1 MVFKNTKLKT
11 TNKMAQYNVI
21 TISKQKHPLSV
32 FHEYSVKING
42 NLYLSFIHFWAE
54 KLLHELDVGDWET
67 KRNVNAASAVDAYSI
82 VMNVVLNSNIFHNK
96 KQYDVVNGLVEFS
109 RLTLVD
115 YYKESFSQN
124 LDLKNIL
131 LSLEDGIIVEC
142 SADWL
147 FGISGDEHLLRKWLL
162 QGCGMHFSE
171 TDLLESFS
179 ILPAANGFIPA
190 WWGTNINGLVLMH
203 LRRKF
208 LGLPKLSCSLFS
220 SEDKVVSFKQLVD
233 RFFDSRE
240 TFQSSSTET
249 NNVWKKDSFDKLK
262 CGENV
267 YSFEFLTLER
277 CFAPLS
283 TTFEMPVVAG
293 ETLYYTIEHYIAA
306 QFLRDM
312 NRMDA
317 AKEVKSCRRRN
328 RLRLFINEICA
339 TLPPE
344 DIQKWRSERMLSAF
358 KKALERKFDQYS
370 ELKDLLLETGT
381 QFLLEVN
388 SFDKDWSIGMNSVA
402 FENWCQ
408 KEDLKPATIVFW
420 LTHPSFRPSVLGANI
435 NGMLLMEMRNRLMP
449 VMYRESC
456 KLLSCP
462 LCNDMD
468 NGESSVSVI
477 ENAMFVNADSPLS
490 FDYLATFQLDGAS
503 YSTVDQ
509 YVKARVE
516 EQFANTVGHAFADAR
531 WVWLEQHGL
540 KLYRRALVAK
550 FSQNE
555 HCRLALLGSG
565 NALLVVPA
573 VDRWCPS
580 SFGCAHASQRA
591 FVVWTQRNGLS
602 VELLRRYWTQE
613 NLVPSFPK
621 LGSNKLGILLME
633 VREEFRCRQ
642 ETFHCLDIETV
653 PLARLCT
660 SIENESPL
668 ERCSEQLVLVDDGPL
683 GVTYFEPFQAAGLI
697 FYSVDHFHWF
707 ALLVQLL
714 GGNEPLGDIARR
726 LLSEPDP
733 NHVQDLVR
741 DYVTS
746 RFGEQKFQSLLWSTE
761 REAIYEAAWHCKA
774 AQWSASRR
782 SWPSGVFL
790 ASDRMGSVLGA
801 GVRSLFSLRRW
812 MDKWRVDVET
822 LIDWWREES
831 PNYRPW
837 AIGANRYGMLLMRV
851 RGEDA
856 QLQTRRGRDKQQQ
869 QQQQQQLGDT
879 GDCEPVQVLAF
890 DSTHMLAPGFSC
902 GGVVTADGKKFQS
915 PLHCYW
921 FQCLRALGMG
931 HVGSSVVQLASAQRC
946 QTAALNAID
955 HAGRTGHWLR
965 WRASTAGLA
974 AIRHSARARFVSD
987 GNWTRALRQ
996 TGTSLLVYCDAVEDG
1011 WLSFGMD
1018 RDKLSE
1024 FCMEVGVNASL
1035 LFHWMRGH
1043 SSAPKCFG
1051 VNHWGLALMD
1061 IRNELCA
1068 VDQVS
1073 GRMVKDLLLIPNIFM
1088 KIKDVYSSADDVRP
1102 TGMNQRGS
1110 DVLFA
1115 CRYPWMMKFGYDK
1128 SKESMS
1134 EHVLDNIVD
1143 LREAHAVINDC
1154 DEEDHNL
1161 LKMVERSVFEPCIN
1175 LDSLFTDAERSYTIG
1190 QSMAEKFSEL
1200 FDPYALDFEGM
1211 VNDDLYNLGR
1221 VASYWVEAVDANYDN
1236 DHD

>member
-11 TNKMAQYNVI
+11 TVNMAQYNVI

-54 KLLHELDVGDWET
+54 KLLRELEVDDWET

-82 VMNVVLNSNIFHNK
+82 VLNVVLNANSLHNK
-96 KQYDVVNGLVEFS
+96 KRYGVVNSLVEFS
-109 RLTLVD
+109 RSTLVD

-124 LDLKNIL
+124 SDLKNIL
-131 LSLEDGIIVEC
+131 LSLEDAIIVEC

-147 FGISGDEHLLRKWLL
+147 FGILGDEHLLRKWLL

-171 TDLLESFS
+171 TDILESFS
-179 ILPAANGFIPA
+179 VLPATNGFIPA
-190 WWGTNINGLVLMH
+190 WWGTNINGLALMH

-220 SEDKVVSFKQLVD
+220 SEDKVDPFKQLVD
-233 RFFDSRE
+233 KFSDSHE
-240 TFQSSSTET
+240 AFQSSSRGTS
-249 NNVWKKDSFDKLK
+249 NVWRKNCFDKLK

-381 QFLLEVN
+381 LFLLEVN

-435 NGMLLMEMRNRLMP
+435 NGMLLMEMRSRLMP
-449 VMYRESC
+449 SLFRETC
-456 KLLSCP
+456 KMLSCP
-462 LCNDMD
+462 LCIDMD
-468 NGESSVSVI
+468 NAESSLSVV

-490 FDYLATFQLDGAS
+490 FNYLATFQLDGAS
-503 YSTVDQ
+503 YNTVDE

-516 EQFANTVGHAFADAR
+516 EQFANTVGHVFADAR
-531 WVWLEQHGL
+531 QMWLEQHGL
-540 KLYRRALVAK
+540 ELYRRALVAK
-550 FSQNE
+550 LSQNE

-565 NALLVVPA
+565 NALLIIPA

-580 SFGCAHASQRA
+580 SFGCAHSSQRA
-591 FVVWTQRNGLS
+591 FVVWIQRNGLS
-602 VELLRRYWTQE
+602 AELLRRYWTRS
-613 NLVPSFPK
+613 NLIPGFPK

-633 VREEFRCRQ
+633 VRDELRCRQ
-642 ETFHCLDIETV
+642 ETFDNLDVETA

-660 SIENESPL
+660 TANEEQSPL
-668 ERCSEQLVLVDDGPL
+668 ESCSDQLVLVDDGPL
-683 GVTYFEPFQAAGLI
+683 GATYFEPFRTAGLV

-707 ALLVQLL
+707 TLLVELL
-714 GGNEPLGDIARR
+714 GGNESLGDIARR

-733 NHVQDLVR
+733 GQVEDLVR
-741 DYVTS
+741 EFVTS

-761 REAIYEAAWHCKA
+761 REAIYEAAWRCKA

-782 SWPSGVFL
+782 SWPTGVLL
-790 ASDRMGSVLGA
+790 AGDRMGSVLGA
-801 GVRSLFSLRRW
+801 GVRSLHSLRCW
-812 MDKWRVDVET
+812 MLKWQVDLET
-822 LIDWWREES
+822 LVDWWHEEL

-837 AIGANRYGMLLMRV
+837 AVGANRYGMLLMRV
-851 RGEDA
+851 RGDDG
-856 QLQTRRGRDKQQQ
+856 QLEKNRGRGK
-869 QQQQQQLGDT
+869 QQLGDA
-879 GDCEPVQVLAF
+879 GDYAPAQVLAF
-890 DSTHMLAPGFSC
+890 DSAHMLGPGFSC
-902 GGVVTADGKKFQS
+902 GGLVTADGKKFHS

-921 FQCLRALGMG
+921 FQCLRALGLG
-931 HVGSSVVQLASAQRC
+931 HVGNSVVQLASAQRC

-955 HAGRTGHWLR
+955 HAGRTGQWVR

-974 AIRHSARARFVSD
+974 AVRCCARARFASD
-987 GNWTRALRQ
+987 GNWARALRQ

-1011 WLSFGMD
+1011 WLGCGMD

-1024 FCMEVGVNASL
+1024 FCVEVGANASL

-1043 SSAPKCFG
+1043 CPAPKSFG

-1061 IRNELCA
+1061 IRNELCV

-1073 GRMVKDLLLIPNIFM
+1073 GRMVKDLLLIPNVFM
-1088 KIKDVYSSADDVRP
+1088 KIKDSYSPAEDVRP
-1102 TGMNQRGS
+1102 TVVNQRGS
-1110 DVLFA
+1110 DMLFA
-1115 CRYPWMMKFGYDK
+1115 CRYPWMMKFRNSK
-1128 SKESMS
+1128 SKMS
-1134 EHVLDNIVD
+1134 EHVPDNVVD
-1143 LREAHAVINDC
+1143 VREAHAVINDC

-1161 LKMVERSVFEPCIN
+1161 LKMVERTVFEPCIN

-1190 QSMAEKFSEL
+1190 QSMGEKFSEL
-1200 FDPYALDFEGM
+1200 FDPYSLDFEGM

-1221 VASYWVEAVDANYDN
+1221 VASYWVEAFDDSYNHDN